1 MTNLRKTGLLYFLV
15 LSSFILAPSA
25 VSQQPE
31 PEKSENE
38 SERPYEVFGGYSR
51 LRADGHSLNGWTG
64 TFIVKLNS
72 WFGIAADVDG
82 HYGSHREGT
91 EHVRVREH
99 AFTVGPHVALENRSR
114 VTPFAFALFG
124 GGHENVK
131 AEGVTE
137 SANGFAA
144 NLGGG
149 LDVRVNEMW
158 SVRLIQVDAAY
169 TRFHGEGKTAPRFS
183 TGLVFHFGK
192 PR

>member
-1 MTNLRKTGLLYFLV
+1 MTPGMRICFLALAV
-15 LSSFILAPSA
+15 LTLAPGIVA
-25 VSQQPE
+25 QEPE
-31 PEKSENE
+31 PKKSERE
-38 SERPYEVFGGYSR
+38 GERPYEAFGGYSR

-64 TFIVKLNS
+64 TFIVKINS
-72 WFGIAADVDG
+72 WFAIAADVDG

-99 AFTVGPHVALENRSR
+99 AFTFGPHVALENQSR

-124 GGHENVK
+124 GAHENVK
-131 AEGVTE
+131 VAGVTE
-137 SANGFAA
+137 SATGFAV

-149 LDVRVNEMW
+149 FDVRVDERV

-169 TRFHGEGKTAPRFS
+169 TRFHGEGKTEPRFS